1 MRDLDPDLLR
11 GFVAVADTG
20 SFTAAAALTHRTQSA
35 VSMQIRRLEEI
46 VDRRL
51 IDREV
56 KPVRPTLEGERLLG
70 HARRLLD
77 LHRTVLA
84 EFSGLQPAGTVRL
97 GAPDDYAL
105 RFLTDALAHFA
116 RSHPAVQVD
125 VTCDLSGRLVEAV
138 SADLLDLTLAARRVG
153 AAGAT
158 ADPPGGRLLVR
169 ESLVWALPRRAPV
182 PPLDPLPLALMP
194 EGCPFR
200 AIAIDAAGSAGRA
213 WRGAFRSNALTGVM
227 AAVSAG
233 LGVTVLAE
241 GNLAPDLRAGTPA
254 DGLPPLPEID
264 IVRIGP
270 GPEAGPPARALAEL
284 IDARVAR

>member
-1 MRDLDPDLLR
+1 M
-11 GFVAVADTG
+11 G
-20 SFTAAAALTHRTQSA
+20 SAPAARFSPHGPG
-35 VSMQIRRLEEI
+35 
-46 VDRRL
+46 
-51 IDREV
+51 RE
-56 KPVRPTLEGERLLG
+56 KC
-70 HARRLLD
+70 
-77 LHRTVLA
+77 
-84 EFSGLQPAGTVRL
+84 SGLQPAGTVRL

-194 EGCPFR
+194 EGCPLQGDR
-200 AIAIDAAGSAGRA
+200 HRCRRVGRPC
-213 WRGAFRSNALTGVM
+213 
-227 AAVSAG
+227 
-233 LGVTVLAE
+233 LA
-241 GNLAPDLRAGTPA
+241 R
-254 DGLPPLPEID
+254 GLP
-264 IVRIGP
+264 VQTR
-270 GPEAGPPARALAEL
+270 
-284 IDARVAR
+284 